1 LHRRGGQGRLPA
13 PPGRT
18 PGAVAARGVAHGRRP
33 AGPAGA
39 VPGRPCRRPRR
50 RPSLGGRARA
60 LAQPCRRRRRRRPR
74 VLRPAA
80 GGPRPA
86 PGDPRPL
93 RRDMSRSHL
102 NLVLGLCAIVLVSLV
117 AWRLALRSE
126 RPPAPSDRSEY
137 VLRDYELLALDEE
150 GSESFTVTG
159 PHLFREPGARSLL
172 LEQPVFSFPGGE
184 GRWTARSVTA
194 WVRPGGEGRWT
205 ARSVTAW
212 VSPGGEELQLRQDV
226 DMIGPPGATGL
237 RTRFRTDFL
246 SVFPERDEAGTT
258 DRVTVTHGESI
269 LRGTGLKVDMQAKRF
284 QLLNDVEGRYAPS
297 RR

>member
-1 LHRRGGQGRLPA
+1 
-13 PPGRT
+13 
-18 PGAVAARGVAHGRRP
+18 
-33 AGPAGA
+33 
-39 VPGRPCRRPRR
+39 
-50 RPSLGGRARA
+50 
-60 LAQPCRRRRRRRPR
+60 
-74 VLRPAA
+74 
-80 GGPRPA
+80 
-86 PGDPRPL
+86 
-93 RRDMSRSHL
+93 MSRSHL

-172 LEQPVFSFPGGE
+172 LEQPVFSF
-184 GRWTARSVTA
+184 
-194 WVRPGGEGRWT
+194 PGGEGRWT

>member
-1 LHRRGGQGRLPA
+1 RPDGRAAGARTEALAHLHRRGGQGRLPA

-39 VPGRPCRRPRR
+39 VPGRPCRRPGR

-60 LAQPCRRRRRRRPR
+60 LAQPWRRPR

-150 GSESFTVTG
+150 GSDSFTVTG
-159 PHLFREPGARSLL
+159 PHPFREPVARSLL
-172 LEQPVFSFPGGE
+172 LEQSVLSFPGGE
-184 GRWTARSVTA
+184 GPWPDPPLTA
-194 WVRPGGEGRWT
+194 
-205 ARSVTAW
+205 
-212 VSPGGEELQLRQDV
+212 
-226 DMIGPPGATGL
+226 
-237 RTRFRTDFL
+237 
-246 SVFPERDEAGTT
+246 
-258 DRVTVTHGESI
+258 
-269 LRGTGLKVDMQAKRF
+269 
-284 QLLNDVEGRYAPS
+284 S
-297 RR
+297 R